1 MKHVSK
7 KACHS
12 RATVRLLQS
21 DLLSHLTDLTDL
33 LARLHLRRS
42 DPRAAIGPRDG
53 EVGASVGLEQYRGA
67 AASSVRGVGPSGGL
81 VVA

>member
-1 MKHVSK
+1 MSLTIY
-7 KACHS
+7 S
-12 RATVRLLQS
+12 SPATQRPA
-21 DLLSHLTDLTDL
+21 LSLDCDL

-42 DPRAAIGPRDG
+42 DPRPAIGPRDG

-67 AASSVRGVGPSGGL
+67 AAGGVRGVGPDGGL